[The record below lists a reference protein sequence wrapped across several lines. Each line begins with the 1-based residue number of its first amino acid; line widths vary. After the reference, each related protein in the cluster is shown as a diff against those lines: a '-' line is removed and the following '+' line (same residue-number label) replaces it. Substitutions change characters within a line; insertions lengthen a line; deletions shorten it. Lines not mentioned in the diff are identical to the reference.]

1 MIGAPFSLLLLN
13 AAAMATCFAFLW
25 LLSLKLRDVSFVDSW
40 WAFGLSLLALLAFAE
55 GSTNGPRRWLM
66 VTLAVVWGLRLG
78 IYIFWRWR
86 KHGPDPRYQAIIKH
100 AKSARGWSFAMTS
113 GLQVFALQGLLQF
126 IVSLP
131 VQLGQWD
138 GDSRIGAVSI
148 IGGALALFGLLFET
162 IGDAQLVAFKSNPA
176 NKGKVLDR
184 GVWRTT
190 RHPNYFGEACFW
202 WGMFLIAAQ
211 TPLGWWSLPAPVL
224 VTFLL
229 TRISGVPMLEA
240 SMKKKPDHA
249 AYAARTSNFIPWF
262 PKKA

>member
-1 MIGAPFSLLLLN
+1 MTSIGELLALN
-13 AAAMATCFAFLW
+13 AAVLAVIFVGLW
-25 LLSLKLRDVSFVDSW
+25 LISLALHDVSFVDSW
-40 WAFGLSLLALLAFAE
+40 WAFGLGGLGLAAFLETPNYGDRQRLLVSL
-55 GSTNGPRRWLM
+55 
-66 VTLAVVWGLRLG
+66 VVAWALRLG

-86 KHGPDPRYQAIIKH
+86 KHGPDPRYQAIVKH
-100 AKSARGWSFAMTS
+100 AKSARGWSFATTS
-113 GLQVFALQGLLQF
+113 GLQVFALQGVLQF

-138 GDSRIGAVSI
+138 GDGTLGIASI
-148 IGGALALFGLLFET
+148 VGGAIALFGLLFET
-162 IGDAQLVAFKSNPA
+162 IGDAQLVAFKSDPA

-202 WGMFLIAAQ
+202 WGLFLIAAQ
-211 TPLGWWSLPAPVL
+211 TPLGWWSLPAPIL

-249 AYAARTSNFIPWF
+249 AYAARTPSFFPWF
-262 PKKA
+262 LKKA

>member
-1 MIGAPFSLLLLN
+1 MTSIGELLALN
-13 AAAMATCFAFLW
+13 AAVLAVIFVGLW
-25 LLSLKLRDVSFVDSW
+25 LISLALHDVSFVDSW
-40 WAFGLSLLALLAFAE
+40 WAFGLGGLGLAAFLETPNYGDRQRLLVSL
-55 GSTNGPRRWLM
+55 
-66 VTLAVVWGLRLG
+66 VVVWALRLG

-86 KHGPDPRYQAIIKH
+86 KHGPDPRYQAIVKH
-100 AKSARGWSFAMTS
+100 AKSARGWSFATTS
-113 GLQVFALQGLLQF
+113 GLQVFALQGVLQF

-138 GDSRIGAVSI
+138 GDGTLGIASI
-148 IGGALALFGLLFET
+148 VGGAIALFGLLFET
-162 IGDAQLVAFKSNPA
+162 IGDAQLVAFKSDPA

-202 WGMFLIAAQ
+202 WGLFLIAAQ
-211 TPLGWWSLPAPVL
+211 TPLGWWSLPAPIL

-249 AYAARTSNFIPWF
+249 AYAARTPSFFPWF

>member
-1 MIGAPFSLLLLN
+1 MTSIGELLALN
-13 AAAMATCFAFLW
+13 AAVLAVIFVGLW
-25 LLSLKLRDVSFVDSW
+25 LISLALHDVSFVDSW
-40 WAFGLSLLALLAFAE
+40 WAFGLGGLGLAAFLETPNYGDRQRLLVSL
-55 GSTNGPRRWLM
+55 
-66 VTLAVVWGLRLG
+66 VVAWALRLG

-86 KHGPDPRYQAIIKH
+86 KHGPDPRYQAIVKH
-100 AKSARGWSFAMTS
+100 AKSARGWSFATTS
-113 GLQVFALQGLLQF
+113 GLQVFALQGVLQF

-138 GDSRIGAVSI
+138 GDGTLGIASI
-148 IGGALALFGLLFET
+148 VGGAIALFGLLFET
-162 IGDAQLVAFKSNPA
+162 IGDAQLVAFKSDPA

-202 WGMFLIAAQ
+202 WGLFLIAAQ
-211 TPLGWWSLPAPVL
+211 TPLGWWSLPAPIL

-249 AYAARTSNFIPWF
+249 AYAARTPSFFPWF